1 MRGFIFPIFMTK
13 RDLAIEKLPEFEGHK
28 LVSFIHDAPTG
39 MSGFIA
45 IHRANATM
53 PSFGA
58 TRFWRYPSEQAA
70 LRDALGLAKT
80 MSYKLAMAGLP
91 YGGAKAVLM
100 ASPSALK
107 NRAALLKTYAR
118 RVNLLGGRFIT
129 GNDVGL
135 NEEDLHIMRRNS
147 PYMVGTKGDVL
158 KFTAL
163 GIFYGMSVCLKEVYG
178 SEDTH
183 DRTFA
188 IQGVGNVGTGL
199 LKLLYGVS
207 KKIIVADIDYGKIRA
222 AKRMFP
228 KIEVVKA
235 SQIHIQEADVFSP
248 CALSRSITRKKAV
261 ELRCKIVA
269 GGANSQLEDKSVGDI
284 LHRRGILYAP
294 DYLVN
299 AGGLITVVD
308 EYENKDYNARRVL
321 RRVMTIRKNMQAV
334 INKSKRESRPT
345 HRVADEIAEKNF
357 NGHSA

>member
-1 MRGFIFPIFMTK
+1 MRKQDF
-13 RDLAIEKLPEFEGHK
+13 LIEKLPEFDGHK
-28 LVSFIHDAPTG
+28 LVSFIYDAPTG

-45 IHRANATM
+45 LHRATPTM

-58 TRFWRYPSEQAA
+58 TRFWHYPSPQAA

-100 ASPSALK
+100 ASSHTVR
-107 NRAALLKTYAR
+107 NRAALLKTYAG
-118 RVNLLGGRFIT
+118 RVNLLGGRFVT

-135 NEEDLHIMRRNS
+135 NDEDLHIMRRNS

-163 GIFYGMSVCLKEVYG
+163 GILQGMSVCLKEVYG
-178 SEDTH
+178 SEETH
-183 DRTFA
+183 NRTFA
-188 IQGVGNVGTGL
+188 IQGVGNVGMGL
-199 LKLLYGVS
+199 LKLLYRSS
-207 KKIIVADIDYGKIRA
+207 KKIIIADINSDKIRA

-228 KIEVVKA
+228 KIEIVRS
-235 SQIHIQEADVFSP
+235 SQIHMQEADVFSP
-248 CALSRSITRKKAV
+248 CALSRSVTRKKAA

-269 GGANSQLEDKSVGDI
+269 GGANSQLEDKNTGDM

-308 EYENKDYNARRVL
+308 EYEHKDYNARRVL
-321 RRVMTIRKNMQAV
+321 RRVMEIRKNMQAV
-334 INKSKRESRPT
+334 INKSKREGRPT
-345 HRVADEIAEKNF
+345 HRVADEMAEKNF
-357 NGHSA
+357 NGHSQ

>member
-1 MRGFIFPIFMTK
+1 MFLIFMPK
-13 RDLAIEKLPEFEGHK
+13 QDFVIAKLPEFENHK
-28 LVSFIHDAPTG
+28 LVSFIHDASTG

-58 TRFWRYPSEQAA
+58 TRFWRYPSEQAD

-100 ASPSALK
+100 ASPHALK

-129 GNDVGL
+129 GNDAGL
-135 NEEDLHIMRRNS
+135 NEEDLRIMRRNS
-147 PYMVGTKGDVL
+147 PYMVGIKGDVL

-163 GIFYGMSVCLKEVYG
+163 GIFHGMSVCLKEVFG
-178 SEDTH
+178 SDDTS

-199 LKLLYGVS
+199 LKLLYRAS
-207 KKIIVADIDYGKIRA
+207 KKIIVADIDPAKIRA
-222 AKRMFP
+222 AKLIFP
-228 KIEVVKA
+228 KIEVVNA
-235 SQIHIQEADVFSP
+235 SQIHMQEVDVFSP
-248 CALSRSITRKKAV
+248 CALSKSITRRKAG
-261 ELRCKIVA
+261 ELWCKIVA
-269 GGANSQLEDKSVGDI
+269 GGANSQLENKSAGDI

-308 EYENKDYNARRVL
+308 EYEHKNYNARRVL
-321 RRVMTIRKNMQAV
+321 RRVMAIRKNMQAV
-334 INKSKRESRPT
+334 INESKRECRPI
-345 HRVADEIAEKNF
+345 HRVADEIVEKNF
-357 NGHSA
+357 NGHSQ